1 MNGSQDSSDSIK
13 TVLVVEDEDA
23 VRNLLRTLLRLAG
36 YEVLS
41 CQDGDEA
48 LDLLSARGG
57 EVNLLITDINLGPE
71 MDGFEVAEALRERQ
85 PSLKVLYI
93 SGVDE
98 EDRVSGEMAAG
109 ASHFL
114 VKPFTPRAFTERVR
128 LLLDA
133 VPVGA
138 AT

>member
-1 MNGSQDSSDSIK
+1 MDGSRDSQDTVK

-48 LDLLSARGG
+48 VDLLEARGG
-57 EVNLLITDINLGPE
+57 EVNLLITDINLGRGL
-71 MDGFEVAEALRERQ
+71 DGFAVAEALRARQ

-93 SGVDE
+93 SGEDE
-98 EDRVSGEMAAG
+98 EGRVSREMASG

-128 LLLDA
+128 LFLDA
-133 VPVGA
+133 VPA
-138 AT
+138 PA